1 MPKREPKRKIK
12 NIIQSVVVNVGD
24 IKKVSKRKRAPRRR
38 PKKEEVDI
46 MARVAPSIVYLP
58 SPSVNVPVPAA
69 FTPQPP
75 PVPFSAPVAR
85 TFTETIEVPKSQPID
100 LPTKSETLDMLG
112 DVVTQSEFIPT
123 ANFISETEK
132 IKGQTTQDS
141 IYTVDP
147 LPITEVAG
155 NYKFGELETASS
167 MMSDTMSDT
176 TSMITTDGNTKKKR
190 AYNASE
196 KPPSNRLIEL
206 YMNRIGGS
214 YAEGLN
220 AIKEKKQEGLE
231 YNDIEK
237 YIIKLGKE
245 IDAKKREQGLISIPS
260 RKASKATKKTV
271 SIPADVETM
280 SSPIEEK
287 FIFNTPY

>member
-46 MARVAPSIVYLP
+46 MARVAPSIVYVP

-100 LPTKSETLDMLG
+100 LPVKSETLDMLG

-155 NYKFGELETASS
+155 NYKFGELETAPS
-167 MMSDTMSDT
+167 MMKDNTK
-176 TSMITTDGNTKKKR
+176 MITSDANTKKR
-190 AYNASE
+190 N
-196 KPPSNRLIEL
+196 PPSDKLINL
-206 YMNRIGGS
+206 YMKRVGGG
-214 YAEGLN
+214 YGEARN
-220 AIKEKKQEGLE
+220 AIDERYDMGEK
-231 YNDIEK
+231 YNQVEK
-237 YIIKLGKE
+237 YIKSLGAEKE
-245 IDAKKREQGLISIPS
+245 FKMKSIGLLSSSKSKRKSNAKSKRIVIDEEDQI
-260 RKASKATKKTV
+260 
-271 SIPADVETM
+271 ETM
-280 SSPIEEK
+280 SSPIREN
-287 FIFNTPY
+287 FIFNTAY